1 MSVSSSSSSSQ
12 SSGSRIPSGNAPR
25 GLSSSEA
32 LDRLSLSGPNRVP
45 APTAPLGRM
54 LRDSLSLPLVVLLLA
69 VGVIYVVIGQL
80 RDAVV
85 IFAVIFVV
93 VWVELVIRWRASRA
107 VATLSK
113 LSAPNALVWRDG
125 ELQEM
130 APERLVR
137 DDVIMLG
144 TGSRVP
150 ADARLVEAE
159 KFLVDESL
167 VTGEPQPI
175 EHGVGGGLNPNLSA
189 GSHVVRGRGI
199 AIVTAVGRE
208 SALGKVAGMVD
219 SAEVNR
225 TPLQRQMARL
235 ARVLL
240 LAAILCSIAVAGIAY
255 ARGLPVQQ
263 MIVSGLT
270 LAFATVPAELPV
282 LVVVVLG
289 LGSLRLARQGAIV
302 RNLRAAE
309 TLGAITLVCTDKTG
323 TLTRNR
329 IALTAT
335 MSADDVMRSP
345 ADREVSGGRIE
356 YVKNLAR
363 LASDPPAGD
372 DPRATDPIDL
382 AIWRASSNEWPEPT
396 VRFGF
401 DDGRRLA
408 SGLAHISGQMVLGV
422 KGATE
427 AVVVRSSA
435 WRSRNGI
442 EALDEHAKSRV
453 IQVAAELAEGGG
465 RVLAVASRE
474 FSGPPQGGPT
484 VFETD
489 LVFEGLLLCTDTL
502 RPEVPVAM
510 RDLFRNGVSVCM
522 VTGDQQATAG
532 AIGRAAGLGG
542 PVFIAAQTKRWEDK
556 DLAHRASLGSVFAR
570 ARPEDKLRIV
580 QAATSAGEVVGVTG
594 DGVNDAPALKA
605 AAVGVAMGASGSDVA
620 REAADLV
627 LAADNFGTLATAV
640 TEGRRLYQNVR
651 KAVRY
656 YLAVKLALVLVSLAV
671 AVSGKG
677 LPFSPVQ
684 ILGIMVFL
692 DIGAAIA
699 FINQPAELD
708 RGRPRP
714 RPLHARIFSRPVVV
728 WIVAGAITL
737 AALSGV
743 VYLTTLGQIGD
754 GGART
759 LALASWLIA
768 QTSLGAIM
776 GWDRGGVSARGFVRN
791 RAMLVWALVALAA
804 AAAILALAPLQA
816 LLDSGAVPLRTA
828 LIVAGAS
835 LLVPWWLEIVRR
847 IANLRTRRDDR
858 PTAL

>member
-1 MSVSSSSSSSQ
+1 M
-12 SSGSRIPSGNAPR
+12 PFGNGPR

-32 LDRLSLSGPNRVP
+32 LDRLSLSGPNRV
-45 APTAPLGRM
+45 TSHSQPLGRV

-69 VGVIYVVIGQL
+69 VGVIYALIGQM
-80 RDAVV
+80 RDAIV
-85 IFAVIFVV
+85 IFAVIFIVI
-93 VWVELVIRWRASRA
+93 WVELVIRWRARSA
-107 VATLSK
+107 VATLTK

-167 VTGEPQPI
+167 VTGEPEPV
-175 EHGVGGGLNPNLSA
+175 EHGLGGGLNPNLSA

-199 AIVTAVGRE
+199 AVVTAVGKE
-208 SALGKVAGMVD
+208 SALGKVATMVD
-219 SAEVNR
+219 QAELHR

-235 ARVLL
+235 ARVLVVAAL
-240 LAAILCSIAVAGIAY
+240 VCSVIVAAIGLL
-255 ARGLPVQQ
+255 RGQPLQS
-263 MIVSGLT
+263 MLLSGLT

-335 MSADDVMRSP
+335 MSAIDVMRPPSE
-345 ADREVSGGRIE
+345 RELSGARIE

-363 LASDPPAGD
+363 LASDPPAGE

-382 AIWRASSNEWPEPT
+382 AIWRASSNEWPEPS

-408 SGLAHISGQMVLGV
+408 SGLAHIGGQMVLGV

-427 AVVVRSSA
+427 AVIVRSSA
-435 WRSRNGI
+435 WRSREGI
-442 EALDEHAKSRV
+442 EPIDEEGKSRV

-465 RVLAVASRE
+465 RVLAVGSRE

-484 VFETD
+484 WLEQD

-502 RPEVPVAM
+502 RPEVPGAM
-510 RDLFRNGVSVCM
+510 RELFRQGVSVCM

-542 PVFIAAQTKRWEDK
+542 PVFIAAQTKRWDDK

-627 LAADNFGTLATAV
+627 LAADNFSTLATAV

-656 YLAVKLALVLVSLAV
+656 YLAVKLALMMVSLGIAI
-671 AVSGKG
+671 SGHG
-677 LPFSPVQ
+677 LPFAPVQ
-684 ILGIMVFL
+684 ILGIMLFL

-699 FINQPAELD
+699 FINQPAEAS

-714 RPLHARIFSRPVVV
+714 RPLHTQLFSRPVMV
-728 WIVAGAITL
+728 WIIAGAATL
-737 AALSGV
+737 AALSGAI
-743 VYLTTLGQIGD
+743 YLVMMSEIGD
-754 GGART
+754 SGART

-768 QTSLGAIM
+768 QTSLGIIM
-776 GWDRGGVSARGFVRN
+776 GWDRVGLTPRRIFAN
-791 RAMLVWALVALAA
+791 RAMIGWAVAAIVC
-804 AAAILALAPLQA
+804 AAAILTLPPLQ
-816 LLDSGAVPLRTA
+816 LLLNSGPVPLRTA
-828 LIVAGAS
+828 LIVAGIS
-835 LLVPWWLEIVRR
+835 LVAPWWLEIVRR
-847 IANLRTRRDDR
+847 LANLRSRRDDPAHSSR
-858 PTAL
+858 PD